1 MIRTMKITDY
11 QQVYDVWTSC
21 RGMGLNSIDDTQE
34 GIDRFL
40 KRNPATCFVA
50 EEADKIIGVILSGHD
65 GRRGYIYHTAVHPEK
80 RGKGIGR
87 MLVDASIQALKKK
100 ASPRRHWWSLHAM
113 HRETVSGR
121 NRAFPQGMIWYI
133 VIKHCRKWCVWIHRH
148 PFLYKNEYNKPA
160 LP

>member
-40 KRNPATCFVA
+40 KTNPATCFVA
-50 EEADKIIGVILSGHD
+50 EEADRIIGVILSGHD

-87 MLVDASIQALKKK
+87 MLVDASIQALKKDGITKTALVVFTRNAQGNRFWQEQGFSARDDLVYRNK
-100 ASPRRHWWSLHAM
+100 ALQEMVRM
-113 HRETVSGR
+113 DT
-121 NRAFPQGMIWYI
+121 
-133 VIKHCRKWCVWIHRH
+133 
-148 PFLYKNEYNKPA
+148 
-160 LP
+160 

>member
-11 QQVYDVWTSC
+11 QQIYDVWTSC

-80 RGKGIGR
+80 RGKGIDR
-87 MLVDASIQALKKK
+87 MLVDASIQALKKEGITKTALVVFTRNAQGNRFWQKQGFSARDDLVYRNK
-100 ASPRRHWWSLHAM
+100 ALQEMVRM
-113 HRETVSGR
+113 DT
-121 NRAFPQGMIWYI
+121 
-133 VIKHCRKWCVWIHRH
+133 
-148 PFLYKNEYNKPA
+148 
-160 LP
+160 